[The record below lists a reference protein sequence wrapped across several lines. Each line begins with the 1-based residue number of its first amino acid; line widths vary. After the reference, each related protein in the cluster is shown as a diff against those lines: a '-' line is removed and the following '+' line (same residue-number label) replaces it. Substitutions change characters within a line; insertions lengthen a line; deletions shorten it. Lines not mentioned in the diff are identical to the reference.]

1 MKRFIKGVNKGA
13 KQVGKLHK
21 AGFAGLL
28 MILLGLPT
36 QGWADILQI
45 QAQTLVQKTQV
56 QSQEQTPEPKAAQVE
71 PSKAEL
77 ASFREVGRGEM
88 DWWFMTLYRAR
99 LLTPDG
105 SYQPNSFPQQLEIQY
120 YRDIPASRLLETTK
134 HQWLHLGYD
143 REQIS
148 AWLALLEGLWPDVEQ
163 GDRLSFVASGPQQGY
178 FLFNDKPLAAIV
190 IDESASSEHKRF
202 ADAFLA
208 IWLSERSSRPQLRAQ
223 LIGEQACKC

>member
-21 AGFAGLL
+21 VGFAGL
-28 MILLGLPT
+28 MILLGLPS
-36 QGWADILQI
+36 QAWADNLQI
-45 QAQTLVQKTQV
+45 QAQTQAQQAQAL
-56 QSQEQTPEPKAAQVE
+56 SQEQTPEPKAAQVE

-77 ASFREVGRGEM
+77 ASFQEVGRGEM
-88 DWWFMTLYRAR
+88 DWWFITLYRAR

-120 YRDIPASRLLETTK
+120 YRDIPASRLLEATK

-148 AWLALLEGLWPDVEQ
+148 AWLALLEDIWPDVEQ
-163 GDRLSFVASGPQQGY
+163 GDRLSFVASGPQRGH
-178 FLFNDKPLAAIV
+178 FLFNDQQLAAIV

>member
-21 AGFAGLL
+21 VGFAGL
-28 MILLGLPT
+28 MILLGLPS
-36 QGWADILQI
+36 QAWADNLQI
-45 QAQTLVQKTQV
+45 QAQTQAQQAQAL
-56 QSQEQTPEPKAAQVE
+56 SQEQTPEPKAAQVE

-88 DWWFMTLYRAR
+88 DWWFITLYRAR

-120 YRDIPASRLLETTK
+120 YRDIPASRLLEATK

-148 AWLALLEGLWPDVEQ
+148 AWLALLEEIWPDVEQ
-163 GDRLSFVASGPQQGY
+163 GDRLSFVASGPQRGH

>member
-13 KQVGKLHK
+13 KQAGKLHK
-21 AGFAGLL
+21 AGFAGL
-28 MILLGLPT
+28 MILLGLPSQT
-36 QGWADILQI
+36 WADNLQI
-45 QAQTLVQKTQV
+45 QAQTQAQQAQAL
-56 QSQEQTPEPKAAQVE
+56 SQEQTPEPKAAQVE

-120 YRDIPASRLLETTK
+120 YRDIPASRLLEATK

-148 AWLALLEGLWPDVEQ
+148 AWLALLEDIWPDVEQ
-163 GDRLSFVASGPQQGY
+163 GDRLSFVASGPQRGH

>member
-13 KQVGKLHK
+13 KQAGKLHK
-21 AGFAGLL
+21 AGFAGL
-28 MILLGLPT
+28 MILLGLST
-36 QGWADILQI
+36 QGWADNLQI

-56 QSQEQTPEPKAAQVE
+56 QSQEQTPEPKSAQVE
-71 PSKAEL
+71 SPKTEL

-120 YRDIPASRLLETTK
+120 YRDIPASRLLEATK

-148 AWLALLEGLWPDVEQ
+148 AWLALLKGLWPDVKQ
-163 GDRLSFVASGPQQGY
+163 GDRLSFVANGPQRGH
-178 FLFNDKPLAAIV
+178 FLFNDKPLAAIA

>member
-21 AGFAGLL
+21 VGFAGL
-28 MILLGLPT
+28 MILLGLPS
-36 QGWADILQI
+36 QAWADNLQI
-45 QAQTLVQKTQV
+45 QAQTQAQQAQAL
-56 QSQEQTPEPKAAQVE
+56 SQEQTPEPKAAQVE

-88 DWWFMTLYRAR
+88 DWWFITLYRAR

-120 YRDIPASRLLETTK
+120 YRDIPASRLLEATK

-148 AWLALLEGLWPDVEQ
+148 AWLALLEDIWPDVEQ
-163 GDRLSFVASGPQQGY
+163 GDRLSFVASGPQRGH

-202 ADAFLA
+202 DLP
-208 IWLSERSSRPQLRAQ
+208 R
-223 LIGEQACKC
+223 

>member
-13 KQVGKLHK
+13 KQAGKLHK
-21 AGFAGLL
+21 AGFAGL
-28 MILLGLPT
+28 MILLGLPS
-36 QGWADILQI
+36 QAWADNLQI
-45 QAQTLVQKTQV
+45 QAQTQAQQAQAL
-56 QSQEQTPEPKAAQVE
+56 SQEQTPEPKAAQVE

-88 DWWFMTLYRAR
+88 DWWFITLYRAR

-120 YRDIPASRLLETTK
+120 YRDIPASRLLEATK

-148 AWLALLEGLWPDVEQ
+148 AWLALLEEIWPDVEQ
-163 GDRLSFVASGPQQGY
+163 GDRLSFVASGPQRGH

>member
-13 KQVGKLHK
+13 KQAGKLHK
-21 AGFAGLL
+21 AGFAGL
-28 MILLGLPT
+28 MILLGLPS
-36 QGWADILQI
+36 QAWADNLQI
-45 QAQTLVQKTQV
+45 QAQTQAQQAQAL
-56 QSQEQTPEPKAAQVE
+56 SQEQTPEPKAAQVE

-88 DWWFMTLYRAR
+88 DWWFITLYRAR

-120 YRDIPASRLLETTK
+120 YRDIPASRLLEATK

-148 AWLALLEGLWPDVEQ
+148 AWLALLEDIWPDVEQ
-163 GDRLSFVASGPQQGY
+163 GDRLSFVASGPQRGH

-223 LIGEQACKC
+223 LIGGQACKC

>member
-21 AGFAGLL
+21 VGFAGL
-28 MILLGLPT
+28 MILLGLPS
-36 QGWADILQI
+36 QAWADNLQI
-45 QAQTLVQKTQV
+45 QAQTQAQQAQAL
-56 QSQEQTPEPKAAQVE
+56 SQEQTPEPKAAQVE

-88 DWWFMTLYRAR
+88 DWWFITLYRAR

-120 YRDIPASRLLETTK
+120 YRDIPASRLLEATK

-148 AWLALLEGLWPDVEQ
+148 AWLALLEDIWPNVEQ
-163 GDRLSFVASGPQQGY
+163 GDRLSFVASGPQRGH

>member
-21 AGFAGLL
+21 VGFAGL
-28 MILLGLPT
+28 MILLGLPS
-36 QGWADILQI
+36 QAWADNLQI
-45 QAQTLVQKTQV
+45 QAQTQAQQAQAL
-56 QSQEQTPEPKAAQVE
+56 SQEQTPEPKAAQVE

-88 DWWFMTLYRAR
+88 DWWFITLYRAR

-120 YRDIPASRLLETTK
+120 YRDIPASRLLEATK

-148 AWLALLEGLWPDVEQ
+148 AWLALLEDIWPDVEQ
-163 GDRLSFVASGPQQGY
+163 GDRLSFVASGPQRGH

>member
-13 KQVGKLHK
+13 KQAGKLHK
-21 AGFAGLL
+21 VGFAGL
-28 MILLGLPT
+28 MILLGLPS
-36 QGWADILQI
+36 QAWADNLQI
-45 QAQTLVQKTQV
+45 QAQTQAQQAQAL
-56 QSQEQTPEPKAAQVE
+56 SQEQTPEPKAAQVE

-88 DWWFMTLYRAR
+88 DWWFITLYRAR

-120 YRDIPASRLLETTK
+120 YRDIPASRLLEATK

-148 AWLALLEGLWPDVEQ
+148 AWLALLEDIWPDVEQ
-163 GDRLSFVASGPQQGY
+163 GDRLSFVASGPQRGH

>member
-13 KQVGKLHK
+13 KQAGKLHK
-21 AGFAGLL
+21 AGFAGL
-28 MILLGLPT
+28 MILLGLPS
-36 QGWADILQI
+36 QAWADNLQI
-45 QAQTLVQKTQV
+45 QAQTQAQQAQAL
-56 QSQEQTPEPKAAQVE
+56 SQEQTPEPKAAQVE

-88 DWWFMTLYRAR
+88 DWWFITLYRAR

-120 YRDIPASRLLETTK
+120 YRDIPASRLLEATK

-148 AWLALLEGLWPDVEQ
+148 AWLALLEDIWPDVEQ
-163 GDRLSFVASGPQQGY
+163 GDRLSFVASGPQRGH

>member
-13 KQVGKLHK
+13 KQAGKLYK
-21 AGFAGLL
+21 AGFAGL
-28 MILLGLPT
+28 MILLGLPS
-36 QGWADILQI
+36 QGWADNLQT
-45 QAQTLVQKTQV
+45 QAQTPVQKTQV
-56 QSQEQTPEPKAAQVE
+56 LSQEQTPEPKVAQVE
-71 PSKAEL
+71 PSKTEL

-88 DWWFMTLYRAR
+88 DWWFITLYRAR

-120 YRDIPASRLLETTK
+120 YRDIPASRLLEATK

-148 AWLALLEGLWPDVEQ
+148 AWLALLEEIWPDVEQ
-163 GDRLSFVASGPQQGY
+163 GDRLSFVASGPQRGH
-178 FLFNDKPLAAIV
+178 FLFNDKPLAAIA
-190 IDESASSEHKRF
+190 IDESASSEHKHF
-202 ADAFLA
+202 AGAFLA

>member
-21 AGFAGLL
+21 AGFAGL
-28 MILLGLPT
+28 MILLGLPS
-36 QGWADILQI
+36 QAWADNLQI
-45 QAQTLVQKTQV
+45 QAQTQAQQAQAL
-56 QSQEQTPEPKAAQVE
+56 SQEQTPEPKAAQVE

-88 DWWFMTLYRAR
+88 DWWFITLYRAR

-120 YRDIPASRLLETTK
+120 YRDIPASRLLEATK

-148 AWLALLEGLWPDVEQ
+148 AWLALLEEIWPDVEQ
-163 GDRLSFVASGPQQGY
+163 GDRLSFVASGPQRGH

>member
-21 AGFAGLL
+21 VGFAGL
-28 MILLGLPT
+28 MILLGLPS
-36 QGWADILQI
+36 QAWADNLQI
-45 QAQTLVQKTQV
+45 QAQQAQAL
-56 QSQEQTPEPKAAQVE
+56 SQEQTPEPKAAQVE

-88 DWWFMTLYRAR
+88 DWWFITLYRAR

-120 YRDIPASRLLETTK
+120 YRDIPASRLLEATK

-148 AWLALLEGLWPDVEQ
+148 AWLALLEDIWPNVEQ
-163 GDRLSFVASGPQQGY
+163 GDRLSFVASGPQRGH

>member
-21 AGFAGLL
+21 VGFAGLL

-36 QGWADILQI
+36 QGWADNLQI

-71 PSKAEL
+71 SPKTEL
-77 ASFREVGRGEM
+77 ARFREVGRGEM

-120 YRDIPASRLLETTK
+120 YRDIPASRLLEATK

-148 AWLALLEGLWPDVEQ
+148 AWLALLEGLWPDVKQ
-163 GDRLSFVASGPQQGY
+163 GDRLSFVANGPQRGH